1 MSRRRMKYPTA
12 RLPPETQFEAAAMEY
27 RAYKGLYDAMRQQLA
42 RRESREAAETA
53 GLLLDRL
60 KSSRLA
66 VSVNTVL
73 DVLEDDAEDPEFDGM
88 AFLND
93 LAGR

>member
-1 MSRRRMKYPTA
+1 MPRRRMKYPTV
-12 RLPPETQFEAAAMEY
+12 RLPPEIQFEAAAMEY
-27 RAYKGLYDAMRQQLA
+27 RAYQGLYDAMRQHLA

-53 GLLLDRL
+53 GLLLDRI
-60 KSSRLA
+60 KTSRLA

-88 AFLND
+88 AFLKD